1 MHNNF
6 ILLLA
11 LLLLAAPTSFAADER
26 NAEVELQQIVEQ
38 LNDLDSWLSEA
49 TDKRAGLERELRN
62 KDKEV
67 AKVAGQVRE
76 AQRQLKQAKQDLTE
90 LGYKRDLLTEQKQV
104 QAQRIGEHLA
114 AAYRLTGQDV
124 VKQLLNQ
131 EDPEQLERM
140 LRYHEVLSSARIQAL
155 QQFEQ
160 TVKDLEQNRR
170 ALEAQTQALTKKQQ
184 GLNQRQRGLESER
197 DARKGLITELNS
209 QVEDKASTR
218 KRLLANRSRL
228 ERLLTEL
235 RQRAPELD
243 GEAFASNK
251 GALPW
256 PITGDLAS
264 KFGSTRD
271 DGQMKWQGVLF
282 AAEEGEPVRAVY
294 SGKVVFA
301 DWLRG
306 YGLLII
312 IDHGGSYMT
321 LYGNADGLLK
331 NLEDWVEGG
340 ELIAQ
345 AGRSGGQAE
354 SGLYFEVRHKGQV
367 SNPLGWLVKP

>member
-1 MHNNF
+1 M
-6 ILLLA
+6 LLLQA
-11 LLLLAAPTSFAADER
+11 LTHTPFSIAADEKS
-26 NAEVELQQIVEQ
+26 AEVELQQIVEQ
-38 LNDLDSWLSEA
+38 LNDLESWLNEA
-49 TDKRAGLERELRN
+49 TDKRARLEREIRD

-67 AKVAGQVRE
+67 ANVAREVRR
-76 AQRQLKQAKQDLTE
+76 AKTGLKQAKLDLTE
-90 LGYKRDLLTEQKQV
+90 LGYRRDLLIEQRQV

-131 EDPEQLERM
+131 ESPDELDRM
-140 LRYHEVLSSARIQAL
+140 LRYHEVLSSARIEAL

-160 TVKDLEQNRR
+160 TVKKLEQNRI
-170 ALEAQTQALTKKQQ
+170 ALEAQTQALTQKQQ
-184 GLNQRQRGLESER
+184 QLNQRQRGLVKER
-197 DARKGLITELNS
+197 DTRKGLITELNGE
-209 QVEDKASTR
+209 VEDKASTR

-228 ERLLTEL
+228 ESLLTEL
-235 RQRAPELD
+235 RQRTPELD
-243 GEAFASNK
+243 GEAFANNK
-251 GALPW
+251 GLLPW
-256 PITGDLAS
+256 PISGNVDS

-282 AAEEGEPVRAVY
+282 GATEGEPVRAVS

-312 IDHGGSYMT
+312 IDHGGGYMT

-331 NLEDWVEGG
+331 NLDDWVEGG

-354 SGLYFEVRHKGQV
+354 SGLYFEIRHKGQV

>member
-1 MHNNF
+1 M
-6 ILLLA
+6 
-11 LLLLAAPTSFAADER
+11 LLLLTLPHAQYSYAADAQS
-26 NAEVELQQIVEQ
+26 AEIELQQIVEQ
-38 LNDLDSWLSEA
+38 LNDLDSWLNEA
-49 TDKRAGLERELRN
+49 TDKRARLEREIRD

-67 AKVAGQVRE
+67 AKVATQVRT
-76 AQRQLKQAKQDLTE
+76 AKQNLKQAKLDLTE
-90 LGYKRDLLTEQKQV
+90 LGFRRDLLVEQRQV

-114 AAYRLTGQDV
+114 AAYRLTGKDV

-131 EDPEQLERM
+131 ESPDELERM
-140 LRYHEVLSSARIQAL
+140 LRYHEVLSTARIDAL

-160 TVKDLEQNRR
+160 TVKKLEQNRIE
-170 ALEAQTQALTKKQQ
+170 LENQTKALTEQQ
-184 GLNQRQRGLESER
+184 KRLNQRQQGLVKER
-197 DARKGLITELNS
+197 DTRKGLITKLNS
-209 QVEDKASTR
+209 EVEDKASKR

-228 ERLLTEL
+228 ESLLTEL

-243 GEAFASNK
+243 GKAFANNK
-251 GALPW
+251 GSLPW
-256 PITGDLAS
+256 PISGQVTS

-282 AAEEGEPVRAVY
+282 GAAEGEPVRAVY

-312 IDHGGSYMT
+312 LDHGGGYMT

-331 NLEDWVEGG
+331 NLDDWVEGG

-345 AGRSGGQAE
+345 AGQSGGQTD